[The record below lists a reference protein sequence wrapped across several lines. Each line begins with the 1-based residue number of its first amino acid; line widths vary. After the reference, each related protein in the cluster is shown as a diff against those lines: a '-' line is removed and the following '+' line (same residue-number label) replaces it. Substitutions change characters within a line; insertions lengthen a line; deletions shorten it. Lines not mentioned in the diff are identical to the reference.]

1 LILLLLTSSG
11 FSQKKYTS
19 KNLQKFDTRWY
30 HFGFLLGYNSS
41 DLYIDKKVNFGLND
55 SLLSIDTENKP
66 GFNLGIVTS
75 LNFSKN
81 VSLRFI
87 PTLSFQDRLVN
98 YSFLNNLGKEEKFI
112 KKLESTNIL
121 FPLDLKLR
129 TDRINNFAAYLLLGG
144 NYSIDMQSQKD
155 VSNKLSKDIILK
167 LQKNNINAEFGGG
180 FDFFLE
186 YFKFGIE
193 MKVEHGIPN
202 LVVRDNSI
210 FSNPIDKM
218 RSRTF
223 VLTFTFEG

>member
-1 LILLLLTSSG
+1 MLGSSAYA
-11 FSQKKYTS
+11 QKKKYSGT
-19 KNLQKFDTRWY
+19 NLQKFDTRWY
-30 HFGFLLGYNSS
+30 HFGFLLGYNNS
-41 DLYIDKKVNFGLND
+41 DLYIDKRLNFSPTD
-55 SLLSIDTENKP
+55 SLLSIETDSKP

-75 LNFSKN
+75 LNLTKN
-81 VSLRFI
+81 ISIRFI

-98 YSFLNNLGKEEKFI
+98 YTFSTSIGKNQLFA

-121 FPLDLKLR
+121 FPIDLKLR
-129 TDRINNFAAYLLLGG
+129 TNRINNFAAYILLGA

-155 VSNKLSKDIILK
+155 VSNKISKDIVLK
-167 LQKNNINAEFGGG
+167 MQKNNYNAEFGGG

-193 MKVEHGIPN
+193 MKVEQGIPN
-202 LVVRDNSI
+202 IVVRDNSI
-210 FSNPIDKM
+210 FSNPIDRL